1 VTYKCVNTF
10 EVQFYHERYHDDT
23 ANTKAIYEQVIE
35 MIFVLALS
43 MFMADLQCGLA
54 CHKKCLETLAIQCGH
69 KRLPRKM
76 TTFGVDL
83 GQHLIETATLVPHIV
98 CKCIDEI
105 DSRGRL
111 IKVRN
116 NPPLIIFI
124 FIHHSINP
132 LWVLTHWM

>member
-1 VTYKCVNTF
+1 
-10 EVQFYHERYHDDT
+10 
-23 ANTKAIYEQVIE
+23 
-35 MIFVLALS
+35 
-43 MFMADLQCGLA
+43 MADLQCGLT

-83 GQHLIETATLVPHIV
+83 GQHLTETATLVPHIV

-116 NPPLIIFI
+116 KTLFIIFSSP
-124 FIHHSINP
+124 FAMFS
-132 LWVLTHWM
+132 LF